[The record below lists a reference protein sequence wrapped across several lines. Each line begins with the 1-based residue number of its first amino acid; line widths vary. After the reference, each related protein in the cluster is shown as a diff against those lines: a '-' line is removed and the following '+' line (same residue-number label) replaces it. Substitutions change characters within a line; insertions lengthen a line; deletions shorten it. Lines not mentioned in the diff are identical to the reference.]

1 MPGDQDIQCPPWV
14 MRSSSPIF
22 PSRVRRFSKLLT
34 RSMGEPEV
42 FNHHVLDCGTRCH
55 CDLRQ
60 RRLNKNLGHLRPSEA
75 VLLLIL
81 SKDLNGAQRLNDLN
95 VWNKPKVIQS
105 DAAGTWQSE
114 AAISTQKLPAE
125 LRLRLP
131 AISLRPCGTH
141 GLRS

>member
-1 MPGDQDIQCPPWV
+1 
-14 MRSSSPIF
+14 
-22 PSRVRRFSKLLT
+22 
-34 RSMGEPEV
+34 MGEPEV
-42 FNHHVLDCGTRCH
+42 FNHHVLDCGTRRH

-60 RRLNKNLGHLRPSEA
+60 RRLNRNLGHLRPSEA

-114 AAISTQKLPAE
+114 GSNIYSKITSRTATAPAGNFLTTLWNARLAVFTLKTVEPVKLE
-125 LRLRLP
+125 VF
-131 AISLRPCGTH
+131 SDYV
-141 GLRS
+141 